1 MMSLTYGKL
10 ELLICLHFS
19 MAATG
24 INKEGVSLVTGSSTI
39 LPIHLKKESQYI
51 KTKILNRDIGIQI
64 K

>member
-1 MMSLTYGKL
+1 
-10 ELLICLHFS
+10 

-24 INKEGVSLVTGSSTI
+24 INKEGVSLVTGSSTV
-39 LPIHLKKESQYI
+39 LPIHLKKESPYI